1 MAEKD
6 YYKILGVNKD
16 TTPDDIKKAFRKLA
30 LKYHPDKNPGDKSAE
45 EKFKE
50 INEAYAVLSD
60 PEKRRQYDTIGS
72 SEFQSRFSQ
81 EEIFRNFD
89 FGDIFRDFGLG
100 SGDVFNRIFYGG
112 RAGKNVSFDDTI
124 GQFFKAGGIKG
135 NFQEY
140 DAGGR
145 DFYGKPPKSLGK
157 DVEIKLPLKL
167 GEIIEGVQKVI
178 NINVGL
184 GSERISVKIP
194 RGINPGKKIRIA
206 GKGMQG
212 TGGRGDLYLIV
223 KLEDDGKFKY
233 KHPDVEQDVFVP
245 FSVACLGGDVEI
257 PAVEGGQIKLKIPSG
272 TQSGQVMRLK
282 GKGIPLGDGFKGDMY
297 VKIFVNVPEKL
308 SPEQEDIIKK
318 LALKGL

>member
-45 EKFKE
+45 DKFKE

-72 SEFQSRFSQ
+72 SEFQTRFSQ
-81 EEIFRNFD
+81 EDIFRNFD
-89 FGDIFRDFGLG
+89 FGDIFKDFGLG
-100 SGDVFNRIFYGG
+100 GRDTFSRIFYGG

-124 GQFFKAGGIKG
+124 GQFFRSSGMKG
-135 NFQEY
+135 NFQDYESE
-140 DAGGR
+140 GR
-145 DFYGKPPKSLGK
+145 DFYGKTTKSFGK

-184 GSERISVKIP
+184 GSEKISVKIP
-194 RGINPGKKIRIA
+194 RGITPGKKIRVA

-212 TGGRGDLYLIV
+212 TAGRGDLYLIV
-223 KLEDDGKFKY
+223 KLEDDSRFRF

-257 PAVEGGQIKLKIPSG
+257 PTVEGGQLKLKIPPV
-272 TQSGQVMRLK
+272 TQSGQTMRLK
-282 GKGIPLGDGFKGDMY
+282 GKGISLGDGFKGDMY
-297 VKIFVNVPEKL
+297 VKIFVVVPEKL
-308 SPEQEDIIKK
+308 SPEQEEIIKK
-318 LALKGL
+318 LALLGL